1 MFVSALRL
9 TFPGLLEASDEQTQR
24 RISEMQPRFS
34 KTSHPAIEK
43 VPEQDRFFEME
54 AINQLIQ
61 VHITEIRALVL
72 QYMVRKAFFQHAPKK
87 NVARLARMSDLLIGD
102 EARHI
107 EYSAEIFEHYASRSG
122 QADYFYQC
130 FEDRLRD
137 FNLLTQEELEREG
150 VSL

>member
-1 MFVSALRL
+1 
-9 TFPGLLEASDEQTQR
+9 
-24 RISEMQPRFS
+24 MQPRFS
-34 KTSHPAIEK
+34 KTNHPVIKKA
-43 VPEQDRFFEME
+43 PEQDRFFEKE
-54 AINQLIQ
+54 SINQLIQ

-72 QYMVRKAFFQHAPKK
+72 QYMVRKAFIQHAPSKHA
-87 NVARLARMSDLLIGD
+87 ARLSRMSDLLIGD

-107 EYSAEIFEHYASRSG
+107 EYSADIFEHYASRDG
-122 QADYFYQC
+122 QADYFFHC